1 LGYLLLDALY
11 HYTYGSSH
19 ELGFEIDY
27 FHYLVDRLFLIEGL
41 EALLDHAIDVRAG
54 VPPRVMLS

>member
-1 LGYLLLDALY
+1 M
-11 HYTYGSSH
+11 
-19 ELGFEIDY
+19 GFEIDY
-27 FHYLVDRLFLIEGL
+27 FHYLVDRLLLIEGL